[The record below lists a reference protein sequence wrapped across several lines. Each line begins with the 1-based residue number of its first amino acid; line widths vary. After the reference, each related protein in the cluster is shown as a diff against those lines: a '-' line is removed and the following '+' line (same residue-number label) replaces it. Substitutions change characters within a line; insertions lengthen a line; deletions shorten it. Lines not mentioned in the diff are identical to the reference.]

1 MDLLESL
8 ETGFQDLLGCI
19 QNSLYLKVSWAL
31 LLRCDPS
38 EPYAECLECSMRYLH
53 HGSWGLQHA
62 LPFCW
67 APGISASTDRPLL
80 LFCLSAM
87 PDSLRPHGLQHIRLP
102 CPSLSLG
109 VCSNSCPLSW
119 WCHPTTYKCI
129 FKLLTQ
135 VHKFNAKYKLY
146 ANISNQALRILLV
159 LSVPIVIFLLF

>member
-109 VCSNSCPLSW
+109 VCSNSGPFSQY
-119 WCHPTTYKCI
+119 CHPTISSSITPSPPALNLSQHQGL
-129 FKLLTQ
+129 FQWVHSWHQ
-135 VHKFNAKYKLY
+135 VTK
-146 ANISNQALRILLV
+146 V
-159 LSVPIVIFLLF
+159 L